1 MFLFTVQ
8 YLLKFK
14 HCPSVL
20 LRSPV
25 SNISIFNGKKFFSSV
40 HKYPVIMQ
48 IDTPE
53 FKSIFTNSLQ
63 TLLKIFETHNYE
75 IRVAGGA
82 VRDILLGKTPKDVD
96 FATTATPD
104 QMKKMF
110 EEEGVRMINNKGE
123 KHGTITARI
132 NNENFEVTTLRID
145 KVTDGRH
152 AEVEFTTDW
161 ELDANR
167 RDLTINSMFLGIDGQ
182 VYDYFGGYEDLKKRR
197 VAFVGDPTKR
207 IQEDYL
213 RILRYFR
220 FFGRIVEDPDSHEEE
235 TINAI
240 KNNIA
245 GLGRIT
251 GERIWLELSKIL
263 SGNYV
268 SSITQCI
275 ISVGAGPYIGFPP
288 NPNVGELISVWERSK
303 NLNLHPICLV
313 ASLMAN
319 EDEMLSFHKR
329 CKLSSYERDLG
340 LFLVYYRDQKL
351 SDRPLKPF
359 QALMLKSDRNLSD
372 TRNFI
377 LELFKYK
384 CDLQL
389 LHDFQAWEPPPFPI
403 NGAILKEKGV
413 PAGKILGIVLKELKN
428 IWIDEDFTLKEN
440 ELIEMVPGILS
451 TLESDNKRKSNISKK
466 KK

>member
-1 MFLFTVQ
+1 MFLYTVQ
-8 YLLKFK
+8 YLLKLK
-14 HCPSVL
+14 HCPLVFIRTSVT
-20 LRSPV
+20 
-25 SNISIFNGKKFFSSV
+25 NISSFNGRQFFSSV
-40 HKYPVIMQ
+40 NKYPFIMQ

-53 FKSIFTNSLQ
+53 FKSIFTSSLQ
-63 TLLKIFETHNYE
+63 TLLKIFESNNYE
-75 IRVAGGA
+75 IRIAGGA
-82 VRDILLGKTPKDVD
+82 VRDILLGKSPKDVD

-110 EEEGVRMINNKGE
+110 QEEGIRMINNKGE

-152 AEVEFTTDW
+152 AEVQFTTDW

-167 RDLTINSMFLGIDGQ
+167 RDLTINSMFLGTDGR

-197 VAFVGDPTKR
+197 VVFVGDPSKR

-220 FFGRIVEDPDSHEEE
+220 FFGRISEDPDSHDEE

-240 KNNIA
+240 KNNVS
-245 GLGRIT
+245 GLGKIT
-251 GERIWLELSKIL
+251 GERIWLELSKII
-263 SGNYV
+263 SGNYI
-268 SSITQCI
+268 SSIVQRI
-275 ISVGAGPYIGFPP
+275 ISVGAAPYIGLPP
-288 NPNVGELISVWERSK
+288 TPNVGELISVWERSK
-303 NLNLHPICLV
+303 NLNMHPICLIV
-313 ASLMAN
+313 SLLAN

-329 CKLSSYERDLG
+329 CKLSSFERDLG
-340 LFLVYYRDQKL
+340 LFLIYYRDQKL

-372 TRNFI
+372 TRSFI

-389 LHDFQAWEPPPFPI
+389 LHDFQAWEPPSFPV
-403 NGAILKEKGV
+403 NGLVLKENGV
-413 PAGKILGIVLKELKN
+413 PSGKILGNVLKELKN
-428 IWIDEDFTLKEN
+428 IWIDKDFSIKKED
-440 ELIEMVPGILS
+440 LIEMIPGVLNK
-451 TLESDNKRKSNISKK
+451 LENDKKRPTNQCK
-466 KK
+466 